1 MGRIRTTFVKRTGQ
15 NLLKENPGLFKADFE
30 HNKKLVVERLE
41 IPSKKLRNVI
51 AGYIT
56 QLAKRQNKNSA

>member
-1 MGRIRTTFVKRTGQ
+1 MGRIRSTLIKRTGT
-15 NLLKENPGLFKADFE
+15 NLVKKHPDKFKADFS
-30 HNKKLVVERLE
+30 HNKKALLDIVE

-56 QLAKRQNKNSA
+56 HLHRKKE

>member
-1 MGRIRTTFVKRTGQ
+1 MGRIRTTLVKRTGS
-15 NLLKENPGLFKADFE
+15 KLFQEHPDSFKGDFE
-30 HNKKLVVERLE
+30 HNKKALVEFVE

-56 QLAKRQNKNSA
+56 QLSRSKQ

>member
-1 MGRIRTTFVKRTGQ
+1 MGRIRTTLVKRTGQ
-15 NLLKENPGLFKADFE
+15 KLLKDNPDLFKSDFE

-51 AGYIT
+51 AGYVT
-56 QLAKRQNKNSA
+56 QLAKRQPKN